1 LAVIMSCYY
10 QTQTYTPLLYLKL
23 LTEYCRKQPNVS
35 MTESVSLHN
44 ITAIQQYIDSLESA
58 ERIKHHP
65 HLPERAPNVEFDDI
79 VHVDSTNDEGSNHT
93 ASLRNKSLKL
103 FSLSMLNIDQID
115 LSVITKLDVSNN
127 ELSSIPGLSTLYNL
141 QLLNLRRNW
150 FDQLPPDIGS
160 LSNLTEINA
169 SRNFLKPTSDS
180 LRLDSLR
187 SLDKLQL
194 LDLRM
199 NQKCRTVEHRAYIQ
213 KSISSDRK
221 VVFVLLSIWQEMSA
235 TPGCIGSS
243 AAVRDAT
250 LLRSQ
255 LEPWGTVQLRRR
267 LVRDFGLK
275 PTDPEEIGRAEVMD
289 MLLSCYHKEG
299 LLKWNTNHH
308 NEDDDNTLV
317 LNHGIANRPTIRID
331 GSPVRQELLDSLLKE
346 LQDWRYNN
354 KRGGSTSNRERP
366 SINAECYLI
375 LRAPNDNNEGSNSRQ
390 EKRRQ
395 KKMEHN
401 QHLWNLAMQ
410 ALSETDPEFSS
421 RCSEIAVTY
430 GFIGSPHI
438 DRQNS
443 SPFYGLSLGNFTEGT
458 GCVAVEIS
466 ARVVAMVNTKHR
478 LGKVDGRYPHWV
490 SQYDIEKEERYS
502 LIYYDTLSKY
512 QVPGPAIFYL
522 PTMHDH
528 D

>member
-1 LAVIMSCYY
+1 
-10 QTQTYTPLLYLKL
+10 
-23 LTEYCRKQPNVS
+23 
-35 MTESVSLHN
+35 MTESVLH
-44 ITAIQQYIDSLESA
+44 TSAIQKYIDSLEST
-58 ERIKHHP
+58 ERIKYHS
-65 HLPERAPNVEFDDI
+65 HLLERAPNVEFDDV
-79 VHVDSTNDEGSNHT
+79 VHIDTASEQDNEHT

-103 FSLSMLNIDQID
+103 FSLQLLNIDHID
-115 LSVITKLDVSNN
+115 PSVITKLDVSNN
-127 ELSSIPGLSTLYNL
+127 ELSSIPGLATLSNL
-141 QLLNLRRNW
+141 QTLILRRNW
-150 FDQLPPDIGS
+150 FDKLPSDIGS

-180 LRLDSLR
+180 LRFYALQSLE
-187 SLDKLQL
+187 KLQL

-199 NQKCRTVEHRAYIQ
+199 NQKCRTVEHRSLIQ
-213 KSISSDRK
+213 NTISIDRQK
-221 VVFVLLSIWQEMSA
+221 VSVLLSIWQEMSS

-275 PTDPEEIGRAEVMD
+275 PADPEEIGRAEVMD
-289 MLLSCYHKEG
+289 MLLSCYYKEG
-299 LLKWNTNHH
+299 LLKWNINHH
-308 NEDDDNTLV
+308 DEDADNTLD
-317 LNHGIANRPTIRID
+317 LNHGIANRPTIKID
-331 GSPVRQELLDSLLKE
+331 GVPVRQELLDLLLKE

-366 SINAECYLI
+366 SIKAECYLI
-375 LRAPNDNNEGSNSRQ
+375 LRAPNNNNNEGSNSRQEGSNSRQ

-401 QHLWNLAMQ
+401 QHLWNLALQ
-410 ALSETDPEFSS
+410 ALSETDPDFAS

-430 GFIGSPHI
+430 GFTGSPHI

-458 GCVAVEIS
+458 GCVTVETS

-512 QVPGPAIFYL
+512 QVPGPAISST
-522 PTMHDH
+522 PIM
-528 D
+528 